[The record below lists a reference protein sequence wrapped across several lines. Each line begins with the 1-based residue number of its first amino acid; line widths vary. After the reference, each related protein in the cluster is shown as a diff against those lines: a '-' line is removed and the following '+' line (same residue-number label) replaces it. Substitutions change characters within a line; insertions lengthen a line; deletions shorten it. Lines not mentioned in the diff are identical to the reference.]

1 MEKQTIID
9 MKKLVLLCLAAF
21 LAVSCNKA
29 ETSSEGTAKEKTVDT
44 KIPLFNADSCYT
56 YVKRQTDFGPRVP
69 NSEAHQ
75 ACGEYLVG
83 HFKSLGIKTTVQE
96 AQLNAHDGTTL
107 NAKNI
112 TAAINPEAKAR
123 IFICAHWDSR
133 PFCDED
139 PDPAKRKQAVLG
151 ANDGASGVG
160 VIMELARI
168 MAMTPPSIGIDLIL
182 FDAEDYG
189 DRNTSDSYCL
199 GSQYW
204 AKNIDTRQ
212 YKPNFG
218 ILLDMVGAEDAV
230 FCREGVSEQYAPFV
244 LDLIWRRA
252 HELGYAS
259 KFINQRVGGI
269 VDDHYFINKITNIPC
284 IDIIHYTDEQGF
296 PSTWHTSED
305 NMENISKSTLS
316 VVGDVLT
323 HIIYEMK

>member
-1 MEKQTIID
+1 MEKSYFRD
-9 MKKLVLLCLAAF
+9 MKKLVFLCIAAF
-21 LAVSCNKA
+21 IAVSCNKA
-29 ETSSEGTAKEKTVDT
+29 DTSSEETANDKTTET
-44 KIPLFNADSCYT
+44 KIPLFNADSCYN
-56 YVKRQTDFGPRVP
+56 YVKTQTDFGPRVP

-75 ACGEYLVG
+75 ACGEYLVS

-96 AQLNAHDGTTL
+96 AKLTAYDGTTL

-168 MAMTPPSIGIDLIL
+168 MAATPPAIGVDLIL

-189 DRNTSDSYCL
+189 NSNTSDSYCL

-204 AKNIDTRQ
+204 AKNLDRRQ

-323 HIIYEMK
+323 HIIYEMR